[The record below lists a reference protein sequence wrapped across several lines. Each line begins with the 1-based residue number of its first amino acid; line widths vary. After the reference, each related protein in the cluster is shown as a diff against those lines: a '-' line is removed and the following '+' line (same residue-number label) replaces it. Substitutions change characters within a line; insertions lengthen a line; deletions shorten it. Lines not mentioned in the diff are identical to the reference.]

1 MEQMREKYES
11 LSAFVLKDLAKA
23 RGIKG
28 VSSLKKGQIIERML
42 EEDAK
47 EAEEAEKNGTVEER
61 ANSFKDD
68 YAALDSGEEAEGIL
82 EVMPEGFGFIRC
94 DNYMP
99 GDHDIYVA
107 PAQIRRFN
115 LGRIKYKGQIQKQKD
130 EKTGYVTL
138 ADENLRK
145 DYIYNF
151 VAYTFLGKIEG
162 DVMHVHHITNDGYYN
177 TTENLVLLT
186 KDEHSSLLRKCLKC

>member
-11 LSAFVLKDLAKA
+11 LSAFVLKDLANA

-47 EAEEAEKNGTVEER
+47 EVEEAEKNGTAEER
-61 ANSFKDD
+61 ANSFKED

-115 LGRIKYKGQIQKQKD
+115 L
-130 EKTGYVTL
+130 KTG
-138 ADENLRK
+138 A
-145 DYIYNF
+145 
-151 VAYTFLGKIEG
+151 FLSRSCAFCVYHDNQPHPYETQKERSCGK
-162 DVMHVHHITNDGYYN
+162 
-177 TTENLVLLT
+177 
-186 KDEHSSLLRKCLKC
+186 

>member
-1 MEQMREKYES
+1 M
-11 LSAFVLKDLAKA
+11 LKDLAKA

-47 EAEEAEKNGTVEER
+47 EAEEAEKNGTAEER

-107 PAQIRRFN
+107 PAQIQV
-115 LGRIKYKGQIQKQKD
+115 I
-130 EKTGYVTL
+130 
-138 ADENLRK
+138 
-145 DYIYNF
+145 
-151 VAYTFLGKIEG
+151 
-162 DVMHVHHITNDGYYN
+162 
-177 TTENLVLLT
+177 
-186 KDEHSSLLRKCLKC
+186 S